1 MNNHIVF
8 NREQAMIENYF
19 KNLSNNL
26 QEAYE
31 EEGKYLFLGSHF
43 HLAITYIFV
52 GLLTLVI
59 SIKMNVPESITIL
72 IFMIETIIYISL
84 IVSGKDALKN
94 AKLPIISKKQFLKN
108 NSVNLNRKLF
118 FLNLSSDEVII
129 DSKKL
134 EIKLNYE
141 SPTLLEKM
149 KNRQRQILGE

>member
-1 MNNHIVF
+1 MRNNHIVYNEELAIF
-8 NREQAMIENYF
+8 ENEL
-19 KNLSNNL
+19 KSLSNLL
-26 QEAYE
+26 QETYE
-31 EEGKYLFLGSHF
+31 DRGKYLFFNGLLSLLF
-43 HLAITYIFV
+43 VTIFV
-52 GLLTLVI
+52 IFLTLII

-72 IFMIETIIYISL
+72 IFMIETIIYI

>member
-1 MNNHIVF
+1 MDYIAKNQ
-8 NREQAMIENYF
+8 ELEEAETYL
-19 KNLSNNL
+19 KNLSDYL
-26 QEAYE
+26 KETYE
-31 EEGKYLFLGSHF
+31 ERGKYLFFNGLLSLLF
-43 HLAITYIFV
+43 ATIFV
-52 GLLTLVI
+52 LFLTLII

-72 IFMIETIIYISL
+72 IFMIEAIIYISL
-84 IVSGKDALKN
+84 IVCGEDALKN
-94 AKLPIISKKQFLKN
+94 AKLPIISKKKFLKN
-108 NSVNLNRKLF
+108 NRVNLNRKLF

>member
-1 MNNHIVF
+1 MLNHIVF
-8 NREQAMIENYF
+8 NREQTMIENYF

-59 SIKMNVPESITIL
+59 LLKTNVATPIGVLIL
-72 IFMIETIIYISL
+72 TTEALFFLILYCCEDIF
-84 IVSGKDALKN
+84 KN
-94 AKLPIISKKQFLKN
+94 IKLPIISKKQFLKN